1 MLEAEFHMRIVFP
14 EFRHDRRDQMR
25 SQTMRKSDTD
35 LTAFR
40 VEKFM
45 HLRHRTLQLFEH
57 RFHPFAK
64 ELPHWCQL
72 QVTPLLH
79 EQVDTKLLLQLMNL
93 AAYCGLCNMQF
104 LRSSCYMFLLSNL

>member
-1 MLEAEFHMRIVFP
+1 MG
-14 EFRHDRRDQMR
+14 
-25 SQTMRKSDTD
+25 KSDTD

-40 VEKFM
+40 VQKFM
-45 HLRHRTLQLFEH
+45 DLRHRTFQLLEH
-57 RFHPFAK
+57 GLHPFAK

-93 AAYCGLCNMQF
+93 AAYCGLRDMQF